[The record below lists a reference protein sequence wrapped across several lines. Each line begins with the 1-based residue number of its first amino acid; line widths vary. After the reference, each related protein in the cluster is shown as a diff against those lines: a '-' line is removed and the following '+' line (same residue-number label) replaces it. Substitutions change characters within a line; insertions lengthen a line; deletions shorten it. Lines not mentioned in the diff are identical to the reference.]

1 MLLNFVL
8 LVCRLELQKL
18 LGHVVTD
25 ANVERVASLAQ
36 NLFGLVSTD
45 HGSLHALEMHVNGS
59 SNDLEFGAD
68 LIFQAPTRFL
78 MDVSLEDGELSGGE
92 SFAPY
97 SSFHEGW
104 YERNDSQHNPSS
116 SNGGNFN
123 LNWLRDA
130 CDQIVRKCTSQLSSD
145 ELAMA
150 ICRVLDSDKPGEEVW
165 VVCFFVCVLQV

>member
-1 MLLNFVL
+1 MLLI
-8 LVCRLELQKL
+8 CRLELQKL
-18 LGHVVTD
+18 LGHMVTD
-25 ANVERVASLAQ
+25 ANLERVASLSQ

-45 HGSLHALEMHVNGS
+45 HGSLHDLETHVNGS

-78 MDVSLEDGELSGGE
+78 MDVSLEDGELPGEE
-92 SFAPY
+92 SFARY

-104 YERNDSQHNPSS
+104 FEHNSQHNPRA

-123 LNWLRDA
+123 LSWLRDA
-130 CDQIVRKCTSQLSSD
+130 CDRIVKECTSQLSRD

-150 ICRVLDSDKPGEEVW
+150 ICRVLGSDKPGEEV
-165 VVCFFVCVLQV
+165 